1 LIFNA
6 YSQAWGMSE
15 TEPPNSGSP
24 PRSKTSG
31 LASWSL
37 ALGILS
43 LPCFSIFALIVGIS
57 GYLNK
62 FAICISLPCLSSF
75 AALPAVICGH
85 KALKRIKY
93 SGGALIG
100 RRLAVGGL
108 VTGYLGILFAII
120 LIPQMPEAIRV
131 SQRNSCIGRLMLI
144 DAAKYQWALENKKQP
159 TDTPTW
165 QDLRIY
171 CGHGTNG
178 ELPTCPGGG
187 VYTIGAVGQK
197 PTCSIPGHHLY

>member
-15 TEPPNSGSP
+15 TEPPNGGSP
-24 PRSKTSG
+24 PPSKTSG
-31 LASWSL
+31 LARWSL

-43 LPCFSIFALIVGIS
+43 LPCFSIFA
-57 GYLNK
+57 
-62 FAICISLPCLSSF
+62 AI
-75 AALPAVICGH
+75 PAVICGH

-93 SGGALIG
+93 SGGALTG

-120 LIPQMPEAIRV
+120 LIPQMPHAIRV
-131 SQRNSCIGRLMLI
+131 SQMNSCIGNLMLI
-144 DAAKYQWALENKKQP
+144 DAAKQQWALANKKQE

-165 QDLRIY
+165 QDLQIY
-171 CGHGTNG
+171 MGHGSNSS
-178 ELPTCPGGG
+178 LPTCPGGG
-187 VYTIGAVGQK
+187 VYTIGAVREK
-197 PTCSIPGHHLY
+197 PTCSIPGHQLDR